1 MAMSSITVKGIVPS
15 LLILGGFQDFIY
27 DQPTSTF
34 RTTNTFIPTN
44 LIPSITNWEFRNN
57 SLSGFRWIHNTN
69 YVDTTGE
76 IKLQSFVNNS
86 SIGNDV
92 ILIDQDL
99 NFQILSRLVVPVGD
113 NEDRPINPKI
123 GTLRYNTE
131 I

>member
-27 DQPTSTF
+27 DQPTSIF

-44 LIPSITNWEFRNN
+44 LIPSITNWEIRNKDY
-57 SLSGFRWIHNTN
+57 SGFRFQHTTN
-69 YVDTTGE
+69 FNDTTGE
-76 IKLQSFVNNS
+76 LNLQSFVNNS

-99 NFQILSRLVVPVGD
+99 NFKIFSRLVIPVGD
-113 NEDRPINPKI
+113 NEDRPLNPKI